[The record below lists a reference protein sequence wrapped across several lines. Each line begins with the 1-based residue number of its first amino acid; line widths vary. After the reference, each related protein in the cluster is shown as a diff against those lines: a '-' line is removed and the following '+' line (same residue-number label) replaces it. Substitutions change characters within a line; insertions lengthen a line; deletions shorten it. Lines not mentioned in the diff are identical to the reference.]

1 MKPLKQAITDDDFE
15 LEDNYDF
22 SDGIRGRFYVT
33 EKITETIQID
43 KDILLFLKKQAD
55 EKHTDYQILL
65 NTLLRDYMSN
75 QLLISHL

>member
-1 MKPLKQAITDDDFE
+1 MKPIKQTIAMDDFE

-22 SDGIRGRFYVT
+22 SDGIRGRFYVA
-33 EKITETIQID
+33 EKVTETIQID
-43 KDILLFLKKQAD
+43 KDIFLFLKKQAD

-75 QLLISHL
+75 QLLVLHL

>member
-22 SDGIRGRFYVT
+22 SDGIRGRFYVA
-33 EKITETIQID
+33 EKMTETIQID

>member
-22 SDGIRGRFYVT
+22 SDGIRGRFYVA